1 MQLQRER
8 EGVITQRAETDRP
21 KDVAWLADAISV
33 KSIMHVDDLLIALC
47 AEKAPLHLRFK
58 DN

>member
-8 EGVITQRAETDRP
+8 EGVITRRAETDRP

-33 KSIMHVDDLLIALC
+33 KSIIHVDDLLIALC
-47 AEKAPLHLRFK
+47 ALHLRFK